1 MDNIEESKIFQN
13 IRHNFGDS
21 FDDYIVETYDMPE
34 DTAGRWTG
42 YVIDNK
48 DPKELGRVK
57 IRIIGKYDD
66 MDESTIP
73 WAVPDIGYLGS
84 TYGNFI
90 VPEIGTAVRGY
101 FDNNDIHKPVF
112 DSIAFHNTYVNNAKS
127 KVTGEDYPN
136 VMVLMQTD
144 AGECLSIN
152 RANGETKFTHRSG
165 VVITITDTGT
175 INIESGTA
183 NEDSPGAINLYSP
196 KGDINIS
203 SDEANIKINTNKGNI
218 EVNSEN
224 GDILLGKNST
234 KRLVNNFPKCLV
246 TGADHFIGVT
256 NVKC

>member
-1 MDNIEESKIFQN
+1 MEESKIFQN

-21 FDDYIVETYDMPE
+21 FDDYIVETYDIPE
-34 DTAGRWTG
+34 ENDSNRWTG
-42 YVIDNK
+42 YVIDNR

-101 FDNNDIHKPVF
+101 FDNNDIHKPIF
-112 DSIAFHNTYVNNAKS
+112 DSVAFHNTRTNNTKT

-144 AGECLSIN
+144 SGECLSVN

-165 VVITITDTGT
+165 VT
-175 INIESGTA
+175 INISENGSISINAGTMD
-183 NEDSPGAINLYSP
+183 NERPGEITLYAQ
-196 KGDINIS
+196 KGDITIN
-203 SDEANIKINTNKGNI
+203 SDEANINVMSNTGKIEI
-218 EVNSEN
+218 NSEN
-224 GDILLGKNST
+224 GDVLLGKNSL
-234 KRLVNNFPKCLV
+234 KQLVNNLPKCLV